1 MATNDDDGP
10 SFFARYIDGPKE
22 ERPSPLEK
30 MIKQSRRHADLKIFL
45 MDILAAGPALA
56 TLVEER
62 GAAHGFTEKQLRYA
76 REQMNII
83 AFKEVGKT
91 HGRWFWVLPHDNQDI
106 PAQRGT
112 PSTIRF

>member
-1 MATNDDDGP
+1 MTTNGDGP

-22 ERPSPLEK
+22 EPPPPLERL
-30 MIKQSRRHADLKIFL
+30 IKHSRRNADLKTFL
-45 MDILAAGPALA
+45 LDVLANGPVPA

-62 GAAHGFTEKQLRYA
+62 GAAHGFTKRQLRYT

-83 AFKEVGKT
+83 SFKETGKR
-91 HGRWFWVLPHDNQDI
+91 GGCWLWVLSHDNRSV
-106 PAQRGT
+106 PAQRIT